1 MGTPPPPRAD
11 HSNAWS
17 RFLWRN
23 SSWCPAWTS
32 PGAAL
37 GHLLLPCCWLSGRR
51 GWLPPGHTLL
61 PGTSR
66 EGDKVP
72 LSLLQAEH
80 PRLPQPL
87 PVGLVRQTLLP
98 QLGCPS
104 LDSSSPVP
112 VSPHSRCPSL
122 PAPRFSSMDGSGRTR
137 SCPDVSLGMPSGCPP
152 SGCPHRP
159 SLPFPA
165 LLRSH
170 CSASIHPFARPPF
183 LHLANLELVVQ
194 VQLNLV
200 GKLKFCG
207 ELHH

>member
-87 PVGLVRQTLLP
+87 PVGLVRQTFFPSWAALP
-98 QLGCPS
+98 WTAPALSPCPRTPGVPACRPLGSVPWMAQAAQGAAPMCPWGCPQVVH
-104 LDSSSPVP
+104 PQV
-112 VSPHSRCPSL
+112 VHTGHPSL
-122 PAPRFSSMDGSGRTR
+122 FLLFSGATAVLLSI
-137 SCPDVSLGMPSGCPP
+137 PLPVLPS
-152 SGCPHRP
+152 STWQ
-159 SLPFPA
+159 
-165 LLRSH
+165 
-170 CSASIHPFARPPF
+170 I
-183 LHLANLELVVQ
+183 
-194 VQLNLV
+194 LNLLS
-200 GKLKFCG
+200 KCSWI
-207 ELHH
+207 